1 MNTKIDLLE
10 IITIEWIGDVFRMVA
25 SMCWNMMLNGF
36 LNYEESKILFTEN
49 IIYNY
54 IEFMKALEERG
65 FSQHKHHL
73 TSIINKKSVNI
84 LDFLGKQ
91 YPQTKIDAPNIR
103 LR

>member
-1 MNTKIDLLE
+1 
-10 IITIEWIGDVFRMVA
+10 MVA

-36 LNYEESKILFTEN
+36 LNYEETKILFTEN

-54 IEFMKALEERG
+54 IEFMNELDKRG
-65 FSQHKHHL
+65 FAKEKHRL
-73 TSIINKKSVNI
+73 TSIINKKSINI
-84 LDFLGKQ
+84 LEFLGRQ

>member
-1 MNTKIDLLE
+1 
-10 IITIEWIGDVFRMVA
+10 MVA

-36 LNYEESKILFTEN
+36 LNYEETKILFTEN

-54 IEFMKALEERG
+54 IEFMNELEKRG
-65 FSQHKHHL
+65 FSKEKHKL
-73 TSIINKKSVNI
+73 TSIINKKSISI
-84 LDFLGKQ
+84 LEFLGKQ